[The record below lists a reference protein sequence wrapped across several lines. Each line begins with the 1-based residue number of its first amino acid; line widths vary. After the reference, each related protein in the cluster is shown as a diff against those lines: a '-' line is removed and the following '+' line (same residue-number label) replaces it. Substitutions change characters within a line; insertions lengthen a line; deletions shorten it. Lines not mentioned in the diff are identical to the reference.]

1 MVYGDG
7 GGGPTREMI
16 ENVETLADFPG
27 APRVRPGTVREFM
40 DRIADEIADDLPVW
54 NGEFYLEYHRG
65 TYTSQARNKRNNRK
79 SEFLLH
85 DAEFL
90 ASLAVADHRPTL
102 SRTPTSTRRGS

>member
-1 MVYGDG
+1 MVLA
-7 GGGPTREMI
+7 
-16 ENVETLADFPG
+16 LADLKLG
-27 APRVRPGTVREFM
+27 NQVAALEAVSEN
-40 DRIADEIADDLPVW
+40 LPVW

-90 ASLAVADHRPTL
+90 AALAADWRPDTKFARQR
-102 SRTPTSTRRGS
+102 SRRE